1 MIPSCL
7 PQKSQC
13 VQAAINTS
21 SIALFSKCLIATGT
35 ASAWS
40 AATARHNWRTSASP
54 GVTVSTAKTIS
65 SSEQLSENK
74 PVLNKTLI
82 INYFFS
88 ISIYGLLD
96 EMHTDGNLL
105 FPKGDSGPSAQHV
118 SRGFRPHRWWGG
130 RRTSSTTCTALPALY
145 ASGNLRQVTS
155 TIWWRTAG
163 WSARPTTRPP
173 SREVSCRYDCLTCNR
188 SGNGP
193 QISLSDSRLRHVVL
207 CVSAC
212 FKQPAMTD
220 VILKLWPTCA
230 NCIIASK
237 PIDTKLHKAQVRRIT
252 SALCTWKDQL
262 SITLIIVGGETQER
276 DACMSDRER
285 RMHVYEFVRA
295 SGLFTARKWYT
306 VASGIVLHYSHCNIY
321 MSAWMNFT
329 LQMLQIDIPLIIF
342 VGIVSILFM
351 CINIK

>member
-7 PQKSQC
+7 PQKSQF

-96 EMHTDGNLL
+96 EMYTDGNLL
-105 FPKGDSGPSAQHV
+105 FPKGDSGPNAQHV

-173 SREVSCRYDCLTCNR
+173 SREVSCRYVTDRETVGKSVGQTPGSGMLYFVCLLVLSNLPWQTSSLNFDPPALIASLPPNR
-188 SGNGP
+188 S
-193 QISLSDSRLRHVVL
+193 
-207 CVSAC
+207 
-212 FKQPAMTD
+212 
-220 VILKLWPTCA
+220 IL
-230 NCIIASK
+230 NCIKRRSGG
-237 PIDTKLHKAQVRRIT
+237 LHLH
-252 SALCTWKDQL
+252 SAL
-262 SITLIIVGGETQER
+262 ER
-276 DACMSDRER
+276 IS
-285 RMHVYEFVRA
+285 F
-295 SGLFTARKWYT
+295 
-306 VASGIVLHYSHCNIY
+306 
-321 MSAWMNFT
+321 
-329 LQMLQIDIPLIIF
+329 Q
-342 VGIVSILFM
+342 
-351 CINIK
+351 